1 MRNSRIFLKRVAISL
16 SALLLISAVT
26 LAQVT
31 VTLPNVNLKVGT
43 TQQIPITVGDLT
55 GKGVVAFQTTVTYD
69 KTILKI
75 TGVSTTGTLS
85 AAFSGTPTF
94 NADTANGKITVV
106 AAGTS
111 ALSSSG
117 PLIYLTASLVGK
129 GTSALTFSS
138 FQFNEGTP
146 AVTLTNGQVV
156 VPSLSLKVSD
166 YTGVNAVN
174 SAISLPVVVDDIT
187 GQKVLSYQFTVTF
200 DKTKINLT
208 NATTTGTISSSMG
221 TPTVNSAT
229 PGQLTVVAAGSA
241 TLTGSGPL
249 VILTGTVVGSG
260 VSTVDFTSA
269 QFNEGTPGVAGVS
282 GTISINATLKPSITK
297 KMSDTTIAENQA
309 LSFTYLAT
317 DPQGGALTFS
327 GNGLPSG
334 AALTAA
340 GVLTWTPSYTQS
352 GVYSFYVV
360 ATNPGALKDSVAQK
374 VTVTNVSRK
383 PVFNFRVPATTT
395 VISRNVA
402 TKFAVSATDP
412 DGGSLVWNWLV
423 NGVSE
428 QSGTDS
434 TFTRTFTD
442 PHGTA
447 KVVTAIFSK
456 AGGLKDST
464 VWNFTITPVEQI
476 VVPTEFALQQNYPNP
491 FNPTTTIS
499 YSIPNEAPVTFEVYN
514 VLGVKIRTLM
524 AGQTKSA
531 GSYMITWDG
540 KNDAGVNMSSGIY
553 LYRVRAGSFVA
564 SKKMTLLK

>member
-1 MRNSRIFLKRVAISL
+1 VAISL

-327 GNGLPSG
+327 GTNLPSG